1 MEYRSVKGFTGW
13 GQLGILFAF
22 IGGGFIIAAIIQL
35 VIGFSLIDKG
45 LPALQQGDAMLK
57 ALFKPENLGW
67 LQISQVLTTF
77 FVMFLPA
84 VAYSLICNG
93 KYPLWLGFSKR
104 INVWQLILGFCIIYC
119 ANVVAQP
126 LQEFSKLVIGQFPRF
141 DRWAKGMEDAYNQQV
156 LAMSNLKSWSSLVI
170 AIIVIAFFPA
180 LFEEMLF
187 RGAIQNL
194 LIRWWK
200 KPLLAI
206 IVTSV
211 LFSFIHGEAYPFLSR
226 AVLGFALGMLYWQSQ
241 NIWVNVGAHFLNNA
255 FYLVQLFI
263 VARSSGKT
271 DISKID
277 DHFPLW
283 IGILSAVIFYFL
295 FVVFKKISARNRNG
309 IEMDEQKLWIRSTP
323 QYNLAENINPSN

>member
-1 MEYRSVKGFTGW
+1 MEYRSAKGFTGW

-35 VIGFSLIDKG
+35 VIGFSLIEKG
-45 LPALQQGDAMLK
+45 LPPLQQGDAMLK

-67 LQISQVLTTF
+67 LQISQVLSTF
-77 FVMFLPA
+77 FLMFLPA

-93 KYPLWLGFSKR
+93 KHPLWLGFSKR
-104 INVWQLILGFCIIYC
+104 INLWQLILGVFIIYC

-126 LQEFSKLVIGQFPRF
+126 LQELSKLIIAHSPHF

-156 LAMSNLKSWSSLVI
+156 LAMSNLKSWPSLVI

-200 KPLLAI
+200 KPFLAI
-206 IVTSV
+206 IVTS
-211 LFSFIHGEAYPFLSR
+211 LFFSFIHGEAYPFLSR
-226 AVLGFALGMLYWQSQ
+226 AVLGFALGMLYWQSR

-255 FYLVQLFI
+255 FYLVQLFV
-263 VARSSGKT
+263 VARGHEKP

-283 IGILSAVIFYFL
+283 IGISSAVIFYFL
-295 FVVFKKISARNRNG
+295 FVIFNKISTKNRNA
-309 IEMDEQKLWIRSTP
+309 IEMDEQKLWIKSTP
-323 QYNLAENINPSN
+323 QYNLAENLNPSN